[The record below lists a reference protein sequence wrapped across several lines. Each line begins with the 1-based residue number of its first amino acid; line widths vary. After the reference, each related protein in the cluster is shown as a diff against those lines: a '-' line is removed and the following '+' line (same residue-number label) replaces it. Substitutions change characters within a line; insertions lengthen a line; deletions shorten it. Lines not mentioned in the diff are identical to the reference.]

1 MPKTAVFTWLKDGKL
16 SDRIA
21 QLVNN
26 GVQAAAEQP
35 VSLYVFGDG
44 ADAGLAKDVAFTGV
58 DKLVIVNTPG
68 LAFYQT
74 DALGQAAAEA
84 VQADGIDVVVAEAE
98 PAGQAILSRAA
109 VITGGG
115 MTSDCTQLRFEGGSI
130 RQIKPSFGAQ
140 VMVACE
146 VKGTPAYM
154 TMKNNGTAPVPPDG
168 AVLTPELRT
177 YDGASAIT
185 CTGTEPLP
193 ESSHLTGAD
202 VVVVAGKGVLESG
215 QFDAVKAY
223 ADSIGAALAGSRPV
237 ADQGFI
243 PFDDQIGESGTVIQ
257 PKLSI
262 IFGVSGAIQFTEGIK
277 GDGKIIAVNNDPN
290 APIKGFADVFICA
303 DIGEFLVS
311 LKAQN

>member
-16 SDRIA
+16 SAHIGNVINA
-21 QLVNN
+21 AVH
-26 GVQAAAEQP
+26 AAAEHP
-35 VSLYVFGDG
+35 VALYIFGDG
-44 ADAGLAKDVAFTGV
+44 ADAALAKDAAFTGV
-58 DKLVIVNTPG
+58 DQLIVVNTPG

-74 DALGQAAAEA
+74 DALGQAAAET
-84 VQADGIDVVVAEAE
+84 VQNDQIDAVVAEAE
-98 PAGQAILSRAA
+98 PASQAILSRAA

-115 MTSDCTQLRFEGGSI
+115 MTSDCTQLWHEGGI

-154 TMKNNGTAPVPPDG
+154 TMKTSQSYKPNGD
-168 AVLTPELRT
+168 VLTPELRT
-177 YDGASAIT
+177 YTGTSAVA

-193 ESSHLTGAD
+193 ESGHLTGAD

-257 PKLSI
+257 PKLCI

-277 GDGKIIAVNNDPN
+277 GDGTVIAVNNDPN

-311 LKAQN
+311 LKALD